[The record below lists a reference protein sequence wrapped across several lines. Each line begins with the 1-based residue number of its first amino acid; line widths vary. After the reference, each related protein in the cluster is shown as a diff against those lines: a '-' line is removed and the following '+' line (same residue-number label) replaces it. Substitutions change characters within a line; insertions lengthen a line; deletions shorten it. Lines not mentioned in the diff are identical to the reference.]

1 MMRKQHSSDFKAKVA
16 LAALRGDKT
25 TAELSS
31 EYQVNGNLI
40 NRWKTEAKERMPAIF
55 AGTDRAEVQQHKE
68 KIEELYKTIGRTQVE
83 NEWMRKKLGV

>member
-1 MMRKQHSSDFKAKVA
+1 MMRKQHSNDFKAKVA

-25 TAELSS
+25 SAELSS
-31 EYQVNGNLI
+31 EYQVNANLI

-55 AGTDRAEVQQHKE
+55 SGPDRAEVQQYKN
-68 KIEELYKTIGRTQVE
+68 KIEELYKTIGRTQFE